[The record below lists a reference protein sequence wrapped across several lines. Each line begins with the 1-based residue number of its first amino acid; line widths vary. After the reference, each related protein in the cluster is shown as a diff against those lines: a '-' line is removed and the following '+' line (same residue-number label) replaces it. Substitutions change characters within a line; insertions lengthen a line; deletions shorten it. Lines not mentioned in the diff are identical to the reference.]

1 MASPMPAAH
10 MSGWNN
16 TPAAGEVDEY
26 GLQTKFMNL
35 KVHYTFDKEAKVNC
49 LARGSQP
56 LQVQAIPVDETNTIG
71 VVDLRACI
79 HVIAECSP
87 ELTNHEC
94 DYTIYAVDYSEPDL
108 PLVGQGLLSWVFQS
122 MRPDFGHHQP
132 KMVTGRVTRNILG
145 VFGGANRETLEVR
158 LKLSETARIQRC
170 ITFASPPMEQQ
181 PTRPMEPALPPNAAS
196 EWHSPV
202 QSTPQMAQQANQ
214 SHGPMLSPMHSHSPA
229 MAPATAPASVQGPPP
244 PLVRQGSFGSN
255 YNQNAPA
262 QELPRLAPTPIEP
275 HSIPN
280 IPAPSSR
287 PSSRASN
294 RPSRRK
300 PPTGRPRGRP
310 RKKPA
315 EGNTSG
321 YEDGTEGEE
330 AAPAKEEEPVK
341 KRAKITK
348 VDKSDANPFAAEPES
363 LRVAASNSS
372 SLRNFRPIAI
382 NSDSVTGSHLQEIPR
397 APTPVPNGR
406 LRAVPGREPSSL
418 KRRES
423 ALSQPPASSFATSEA
438 GRFPSPGLDDDRSPE
453 STAPTPNYPED
464 SPADI
469 GSSPPVQ
476 RATPYMRSS
485 PPPSSPVLPPMPSM
499 APREPSVPG
508 NDVGELF
515 GEVGGEGE
523 RPALEDLPPPQQ
535 RIHKAPKQSVPIQ
548 VFQLQDGPRGQDLV
562 HLLTYNTPYPASNTP
577 APAETSLPPPP
588 KREPSRPQTNAQ
600 SAKRKRPQPLSP
612 PTLAPTPPPTTDAI
626 ERAMSPTLTST
637 PAPIQ
642 APTPIPLPAPVCA
655 PASISAPIFAHIPPT
670 TSPVAVDI
678 AALTPTPH
686 PEPVATTTPTPGLS
700 QVAPVTDDI
709 FNDPIVQL
717 ASTFSSR
724 EEAPPLIRPPSRS
737 SQPPQPRPQT
747 SKPKYPRQLSRSQSA
762 GPLIL
767 PASDPV
773 GPSTLSQPPTTA
785 FDRPS
790 SVGGAAIRRPT
801 STGPLALPMPEH
813 PPEASA
819 ESPVDYAPPADP
831 VGPEE
836 PCAPSDVLP
845 PPSSPPAQRSNKN
858 IVKKHAIKQRLEEAI
873 NNGEMPPFC
882 SNCGA
887 IETPTWRKIW
897 IQERDGIPERCEYSE
912 KPGKI
917 TAVEILRRDEEGKP
931 TLHRVV
937 KKSLA
942 INDERTKWQESLLC
956 NPCGIWLTKC
966 KTHRPPDRWDK
977 DASRLGQER
986 RKRGT
991 GRSTSRA
998 KKNRPRDD
1006 GPLNLTSEAYLS
1018 TDAYLPTD
1026 AFEPVAPSSPK
1037 MGEVLSMDP
1046 NSLSRPESAESQELD
1061 EFLGNVGV
1069 DVQSQP
1075 GSTHSQGS
1083 GTAQSPIDIDVD
1095 FDEVAGSTKRL
1106 LFPSPRKDG
1115 VPKVLC
1121 DVSVNV
1127 VQTAECRPAENL
1139 KGDQENA
1146 VVPGPLGGISKLDDL
1161 DALFSSPLKERPST
1175 PPPDTMPTPAEPFKT
1190 PTRPTPSH
1198 RPITRSVSRSLRSA
1212 RSILSP
1218 NQHAIEQTP
1227 TKTPRSM
1234 LRIPG
1239 NSARRRS
1246 PRSHQGGFDIF
1257 DSPISRSIVQLLS
1270 EGNALGPG
1278 DHEMDLSN
1286 LPGLNGQNEDL
1297 IDFGNL
1303 LSTDDIMPSSPPK
1316 NGSMG
1321 LSFDYDGAAN
1331 NIADWMESVLKKL
1344 K

>member
-1 MASPMPAAH
+1 MASPMPAH
-10 MSGWNN
+10 SSTWNN
-16 TPAAGEVDEY
+16 TPAAGDADEY
-26 GLQTKFMNL
+26 GVQTRFMNL

-56 LQVQAIPVDETNTIG
+56 LQIQTVPIDEANSIG
-71 VVDLRACI
+71 VVDLRACV

-94 DYTIYAVDYSEPDL
+94 DYTIYAIDYSEPDL

-122 MRPDFGHHQP
+122 MRPDFGNHQP
-132 KMVTGRVTRNILG
+132 KMVTGRVTRNLLG
-145 VFGGANRETLEVR
+145 VFGGGNRETLEVR
-158 LKLSETARIQRC
+158 LKLSETARIQRS
-170 ITFASPPMEQQ
+170 ITYASAVDQQ
-181 PTRPMEPALPPNAAS
+181 PARQLEPVLPPHAVS
-196 EWHSPV
+196 EWNSLV
-202 QSTPQMAQQANQ
+202 QSNSQMAQQASQ
-214 SHGPMLSPMHSHSPA
+214 SHGSPMPVSHSPI
-229 MAPATAPASVQGPPP
+229 MAPALPQGHPP
-244 PLVRQGSFGSN
+244 PLVRQGSFGPS
-255 YNQNAPA
+255 YNQNQPA
-262 QELPRLAPTPIEP
+262 QELPRLAPIPIDP
-275 HSIPN
+275 QSQSISG

-330 AAPAKEEEPVK
+330 AAPPKEDEPVK
-341 KRAKITK
+341 KRAKVTK
-348 VDKSDANPFAAEPES
+348 VDKSDANPFATEPES

-382 NSDSVTGSHLQEIPR
+382 NSDSVTGSHLQEVPR

-423 ALSQPPASSFATSEA
+423 ALSQPPVSSFATSEVS
-438 GRFPSPGLDDDRSPE
+438 RFASPGIDDDRSPE
-453 STAPTPNYPED
+453 SMAPTPNYPED

-476 RATPYMRSS
+476 QATPYMRSS
-485 PPPSSPVLPPMPSM
+485 PPPSSPVLPPMPTM
-499 APREPSVPG
+499 APREHEHGMPG
-508 NDVGELF
+508 NDMSELF
-515 GEVGGEGE
+515 GEGDQ
-523 RPALEDLPPPQQ
+523 PPLEELPSQQ
-535 RIHKAPKQSVPIQ
+535 RAHKAPKQSVPIQ
-548 VFQLQDGPRGQDLV
+548 VFQLQDGPSGQDLV
-562 HLLTYNTPYPASNTP
+562 HLLTYNTPYPTSNTL
-577 APAETSLPPPP
+577 APAENSLPPPP
-588 KREPSRPQTNAQ
+588 PRGGSSRPQTNAQ
-600 SAKRKRPQPLSP
+600 ATKRKRPQPTSP
-612 PTLAPTPPPTTDAI
+612 MLGPTPPPTTDAI
-626 ERAMSPTLTST
+626 ERPMSPTLTST

-642 APTPIPLPAPVCA
+642 APTPIPLPASIR
-655 PASISAPIFAHIPPT
+655 ASEPTHPPMFASLPSA
-670 TSPVAVDI
+670 TSPLLTPAPSHEL
-678 AALTPTPH
+678 ASGATPTP
-686 PEPVATTTPTPGLS
+686 ELS
-700 QVAPVTDDI
+700 QGATATDDI

-717 ASTFSSR
+717 ASTFSSK
-724 EEAPPLIRPPSRS
+724 EVAPPIIQPPSRS
-737 SQPPQPRPQT
+737 SQPPQSRPQT

-767 PASDPV
+767 PSTPASDPV
-773 GPSTLSQPPTTA
+773 GPSTLSQPPA
-785 FDRPS
+785 VASDRPS
-790 SVGGAAIRRPT
+790 SVGGADVRRPT
-801 STGPLALPMPEH
+801 SMGQLALPVPE
-813 PPEASA
+813 PFAEATA
-819 ESPVDYAPPADP
+819 ESPVDAAPLANSAAT
-831 VGPEE
+831 EE
-836 PCAPSDVLP
+836 PCPPSDFLAA
-845 PPSSPPAQRSNKN
+845 PSSPPAQRSNKN

-897 IQERDGIPERCEYSE
+897 IQERDGVPERCEYSE

-917 TAVEILRRDEEGKP
+917 TAVEVLQRDEEGKP

-942 INDERTKWQESLLC
+942 ITDERAKWQEALLC

-991 GRSTSRA
+991 GRSTFRA

-1006 GPLNLTSEAYLS
+1006 GPLNLTSEAYL
-1018 TDAYLPTD
+1018 PTD

-1037 MGEVLSMDP
+1037 MGEFVPDST
-1046 NSLSRPESAESQELD
+1046 SLVMPETAENQQADKLVGNAESD
-1061 EFLGNVGV
+1061 AV
-1069 DVQSQP
+1069 SQP

-1083 GTAQSPIDIDVD
+1083 GTAQSPIDID
-1095 FDEVAGSTKRL
+1095 FDEIAGTTRRL

-1121 DVSVNV
+1121 DVDVNV
-1127 VQTAECRPAENL
+1127 VQTAECRPGEHL

-1146 VVPGPLGGISKLDDL
+1146 VVSGSHDGVGKIDDL
-1161 DALFSSPLKERPST
+1161 EALFNSPLKARPST
-1175 PPPDTMPTPAEPFKT
+1175 PPPGATPTLAEPFKT

-1198 RPITRSVSRSLRSA
+1198 RPITRSVSRSLRSV
-1212 RSILSP
+1212 RSLLSP
-1218 NQHAIEQTP
+1218 NQRALEQTP
-1227 TKTPRSM
+1227 TKTPRSL
-1234 LRIPG
+1234 LRIPSS
-1239 NSARRRS
+1239 SARRRS
-1246 PRSHQGGFDIF
+1246 PRAHQGSFDIF
-1257 DSPISRSIVQLLS
+1257 DSPISRSIAQLLS
-1270 EGNALGPG
+1270 EGNALGSG
-1278 DHEMDLSN
+1278 DNEIDFSS
-1286 LPGLNGQNEDL
+1286 LPGLGGHAEDL

-1303 LSTDDIMPSSPPK
+1303 LSTDDMMPSSSPK
-1316 NGSMG
+1316 NGAMG

-1331 NIADWMESVLKKL
+1331 NITDWMDSVMKKL

>member
-10 MSGWNN
+10 TSGWTN

-56 LQVQAIPVDETNTIG
+56 LQVQTIPIDETNTIG
-71 VVDLRACI
+71 VVDLRACV

-108 PLVGQGLLSWVFQS
+108 PQVGQGLLSWVFQS
-122 MRPDFGHHQP
+122 MRPDLGHHQP
-132 KMVTGRVTRNILG
+132 KMVTGRVTRNLLG
-145 VFGGANRETLEVR
+145 VFGGGSRETLEIR
-158 LKLSETARIQRC
+158 LKLSETARIQRS
-170 ITFASPPMEQQ
+170 ITHASPPVEHK
-181 PTRPMEPALPPNAAS
+181 PLRPMEPALPPNAAA
-196 EWHSPV
+196 EWNSLI
-202 QSTPQMAQQANQ
+202 QSNPQMTQQATQ
-214 SHGPMLSPMHSHSPA
+214 SHGPMHSHSPSL
-229 MAPATAPASVQGPPP
+229 APALSQGPPP
-244 PLVRQGSFGSN
+244 PLARQGSFGPN
-255 YNQNAPA
+255 YNQNPPT
-262 QELPRLAPTPIEP
+262 QELPRLAPTPVEP
-275 HSIPN
+275 QSMPN

-330 AAPAKEEEPVK
+330 AAPPKEEEPVK
-341 KRAKITK
+341 KRAKVTK
-348 VDKSDANPFAAEPES
+348 VDKSDAIPFAAEPES

-372 SLRNFRPIAI
+372 SLRNFRPLAI

-423 ALSQPPASSFATSEA
+423 ALSQPPTSSFATSEV
-438 GRFPSPGLDDDRSPE
+438 GRFPSPGIEDDRTPE
-453 STAPTPNYPED
+453 STAPTPNYPDD
-464 SPADI
+464 SPPDI
-469 GSSPPVQ
+469 GSSPPIQ
-476 RATPYMRSS
+476 QATPYMRSS

-499 APREPSVPG
+499 APREPSVPS
-508 NDVGELF
+508 NDVGDVF
-515 GEVGGEGE
+515 GEGE
-523 RPALEDLPPPQQ
+523 HSVLEELPPQQ
-535 RIHKAPKQSVPIQ
+535 RINKIPKQSVPIQ
-548 VFQLQDGPRGQDLV
+548 VFQLQDGPSGQDLV
-562 HLLTYNTPYPASNTP
+562 HLLTYNTPYPTSNTP
-577 APAETSLPPPP
+577 APAESSLLPPL
-588 KREPSRPQTNAQ
+588 KREPSRPQTNTQ
-600 SAKRKRPQPLSP
+600 SAKRKRPQSSSP
-612 PTLAPTPPPTTDAI
+612 PDLAPTPPPTTDAV
-626 ERAMSPTLTST
+626 ERPMSPTLTST

-642 APTPIPLPAPVCA
+642 APTPIPLPAPTFA
-655 PASISAPIFAHIPPT
+655 PASNPASMFTPITTT
-670 TSPVAVDI
+670 TSFF
-678 AALTPTPH
+678 AADTPAPPPESIPATAPTP
-686 PEPVATTTPTPGLS
+686 ELS
-700 QVAPVTDDI
+700 QAASMADDDI

-724 EEAPPLIRPPSRS
+724 EEAPPQIQPPSRS
-737 SQPPQPRPQT
+737 SQPPQSRPQT

-767 PASDPV
+767 PLTAASDPV
-773 GPSTLSQPPTTA
+773 GPSALSQPPTVA
-785 FDRPS
+785 LDRPS
-790 SVGGAAIRRPT
+790 SVGGADIRRPA
-801 STGPLALPMPEH
+801 STGPLALPMPESL
-813 PPEASA
+813 PEPSA
-819 ESPVDYAPPADP
+819 ESPADSAPPAKSAA
-831 VGPEE
+831 PEE
-836 PCAPSDVLP
+836 PCPPSDILQ
-845 PPSSPPAQRSNKN
+845 PPSSPHRSNKN

-873 NNGEMPPFC
+873 NNGEMPPYC
-882 SNCGA
+882 TNCGA

-897 IQERDGIPERCEYSE
+897 IQQRDGIPERCEFSE

-917 TAVEILRRDEEGKP
+917 TAVEITQRDDEGKP
-931 TLHRVV
+931 TAHRVI

-942 INDERTKWQESLLC
+942 ITDERSKWQESLLC

-966 KTHRPPDRWDK
+966 KTHRPADRWDK

-986 RKRGT
+986 RRRGT

-998 KKNRPRDD
+998 KKSRPKDD
-1006 GPLNLTSEAYLS
+1006 APLNLTSEAYL
-1018 TDAYLPTD
+1018 PTD
-1026 AFEPVAPSSPK
+1026 ALEPIAPSSPK
-1037 MGEVLSMDP
+1037 MGDVFSMDSG
-1046 NSLSRPESAESQELD
+1046 SLSRPESAESQEP
-1061 EFLGNVGV
+1061 EKFLGSAGL
-1069 DVQSQP
+1069 DVLSQP
-1075 GSTHSQGS
+1075 GSTHSHGT
-1083 GTAQSPIDIDVD
+1083 GTAQSPIDIDID

-1115 VPKVLC
+1115 MPKVLC
-1121 DVSVNV
+1121 DVNVNV

-1146 VVPGPLGGISKLDDL
+1146 IVSGSHEGVSKLDDL
-1161 DALFSSPLKERPST
+1161 EALFNSPLKERPST
-1175 PPPDTMPTPAEPFKT
+1175 PPPDARLTATEPFKT

-1218 NQHAIEQTP
+1218 NQHAVERTP

-1234 LRIPG
+1234 LRIPSS
-1239 NSARRRS
+1239 SARRRS
-1246 PRSHQGGFDIF
+1246 PRGHQGGFDMF
-1257 DSPISRSIVQLLS
+1257 TSPITQNIVHFLS
-1270 EGNALGPG
+1270 QGNALGAE
-1278 DHEMDLSN
+1278 DNDMDFGN
-1286 LPGLNGQNEDL
+1286 LPGLDEHNEDL

-1303 LSTDDIMPSSPPK
+1303 LSTDDLMPSSPPK
-1316 NGSMG
+1316 NGTLGMT
-1321 LSFDYDGAAN
+1321 FEYDGGAN
-1331 NIADWMESVLKKL
+1331 NIADWMDTVMKGFK
-1344 K
+1344 

>member
-1 MASPMPAAH
+1 MPAH
-10 MSGWNN
+10 SNSSGWNN
-16 TPAAGEVDEY
+16 TSVAGDADDY
-26 GLQTKFMNL
+26 GVQTKFMNL

-56 LQVQAIPVDETNTIG
+56 LQVQTVPIDDTNSIG
-71 VVDLRACI
+71 IVDLRACV

-94 DYTIYAVDYSEPDL
+94 DYTIYAIDYSEPDL

-122 MRPDFGHHQP
+122 MRPDFGNHQP
-132 KMVTGRVTRNILG
+132 KMVTGRVTRNVLG
-145 VFGGANRETLEVR
+145 VFGGGNRETLEVR
-158 LKLSETARIQRC
+158 LKLSETARIQRS
-170 ITFASPPMEQQ
+170 ITYASSVDQQPVRPMEQVLT
-181 PTRPMEPALPPNAAS
+181 PGAAS
-196 EWHSPV
+196 EWNSLV
-202 QSTPQMAQQANQ
+202 QSNPQMAQQASQN
-214 SHGPMLSPMHSHSPA
+214 HGSPMPVHHSPS
-229 MAPATAPASVQGPPP
+229 MAPALPQGPPP
-244 PLVRQGSFGSN
+244 PLVRQGSFGPS
-255 YNQNAPA
+255 YSQTST
-262 QELPRLAPTPIEP
+262 QELPRLAPIPIEP
-275 HSIPN
+275 QSQSMPS

-330 AAPAKEEEPVK
+330 AAPAKEDEPVK
-341 KRAKITK
+341 KRAKVTK
-348 VDKSDANPFAAEPES
+348 VDKSDANPFATEPES

-382 NSDSVTGSHLQEIPR
+382 NSDSVTGSHLQEVPR

-423 ALSQPPASSFATSEA
+423 ALSQPPVSSFATSEA
-438 GRFPSPGLDDDRSPE
+438 SRFASPGMDDDRSPE
-453 STAPTPNYPED
+453 SMAPTPNYPDD

-469 GSSPPVQ
+469 GSSPPIQ
-476 RATPYMRSS
+476 QATPYMRSS
-485 PPPSSPVLPPMPSM
+485 PPPSSPVLPPMPAM
-499 APREPSVPG
+499 APGEHEHGIPG
-508 NDVGELF
+508 NDMSELF
-515 GEVGGEGE
+515 GEGDQAV
-523 RPALEDLPPPQQ
+523 LEELPPAQ
-535 RIHKAPKQSVPIQ
+535 RAHKAPKQSVPVQ
-548 VFQLQDGPRGQDLV
+548 VFQLQDGPSGQDLV
-562 HLLTYNTPYPASNTP
+562 HLLTYNTPYPTSNTP
-577 APAETSLPPPP
+577 APAEGSLPPPQ
-588 KREPSRPQTNAQ
+588 KGGPSRPQTNGQ
-600 SAKRKRPQPLSP
+600 STKRKRPQPTSP
-612 PTLAPTPPPTTDAI
+612 MLGPTPPPTTDAI
-626 ERAMSPTLTST
+626 ERPMSPALTST

-642 APTPIPLPAPVCA
+642 APTPIPLPAPTQA
-655 PASISAPIFAHIPPT
+655 HTFAHIPTT
-670 TSPVAVDI
+670 TSPATAVD
-678 AALTPTPH
+678 APALTSAH
-686 PEPVATTTPTPGLS
+686 PRESGPASTSPPELS
-700 QVAPVTDDI
+700 QATPATDDI

-717 ASTFSSR
+717 ASTFSSK
-724 EEAPPLIRPPSRS
+724 EAAPPFVRPPSRS
-737 SQPPQPRPQT
+737 SQPPQSRPQT

-767 PASDPV
+767 PSSDPA
-773 GPSTLSQPPTTA
+773 GPSSLSQPPA
-785 FDRPS
+785 NASDRPS
-790 SVGGAAIRRPT
+790 SVGGVDVRRPSSMGT
-801 STGPLALPMPEH
+801 LALPMPE
-813 PPEASA
+813 PRAETTS
-819 ESPVDYAPPADP
+819 ESPVDPTPLVNPAAA
-831 VGPEE
+831 EE
-836 PCAPSDVLP
+836 PCPPSDFLP
-845 PPSSPPAQRSNKN
+845 APSSPPAQRSNKN

-897 IQERDGIPERCEYSE
+897 IQERDGVPERCEYSE

-917 TAVEILRRDEEGKP
+917 TAVEVLRRDDEGKP

-942 INDERTKWQESLLC
+942 ITDERTKWQEALLC

-998 KKNRPRDD
+998 KKNRPKDD
-1006 GPLNLTSEAYLS
+1006 GPLNLTSE
-1018 TDAYLPTD
+1018 AYLPTD

-1037 MGEVLSMDP
+1037 MSEAVPVDL
-1046 NSLSRPESAESQELD
+1046 NSLPVPEINGSQQLESFTGNDGLD
-1061 EFLGNVGV
+1061 VV
-1069 DVQSQP
+1069 SQP

-1083 GTAQSPIDIDVD
+1083 GTAQSPIDIDD
-1095 FDEVAGSTKRL
+1095 FDEIAGSTRRL

-1121 DVSVNV
+1121 DVDVNV
-1127 VQTAECRPAENL
+1127 VQTAECRPGEHL

-1146 VVPGPLGGISKLDDL
+1146 TVPGSHESISKLDDL
-1161 DALFSSPLKERPST
+1161 DALFNSPFKGRPST
-1175 PPPDTMPTPAEPFKT
+1175 PPPDAAPTTAEPFKT

-1212 RSILSP
+1212 KSMRSP
-1218 NQHAIEQTP
+1218 NQLAVEQTP
-1227 TKTPRSM
+1227 TKTPRS
-1234 LRIPG
+1234 LLKIPSS
-1239 NSARRRS
+1239 SARRRS
-1246 PRSHQGGFDIF
+1246 PRVHQGSFDIF

-1270 EGNALGPG
+1270 EGNALGSG
-1278 DHEMDLSN
+1278 ENEMDLSS
-1286 LPGLNGQNEDL
+1286 LPGLGGHNDEL

-1303 LSTDDIMPSSPPK
+1303 LSTDDIMPSSSPK
-1316 NGSMG
+1316 NGSLG
-1321 LSFDYDGAAN
+1321 LTFDYDGAAN
-1331 NIADWMESVLKKL
+1331 NIADWMDSVIKKL

>member
-1 MASPMPAAH
+1 MASPMPAPQ

-56 LQVQAIPVDETNTIG
+56 LRVQTIPIDETNTIG
-71 VVDLRACI
+71 VVDLRACV

-94 DYTIYAVDYSEPDL
+94 DYTIYAVDYSEPDF

-122 MRPDFGHHQP
+122 MRPDVGHHLP
-132 KMVTGRVTRNILG
+132 KMVTGRVTKNLLG
-145 VFGGANRETLEVR
+145 VFGGGNRETLEIR
-158 LKLSETARIQRC
+158 LKLSETARIQRS
-170 ITFASPPMEQQ
+170 ISYTSPPVEQQ
-181 PTRPMEPALPPNAAS
+181 PARPMEPVLPPNAAS
-196 EWHSPV
+196 EWNSLV
-202 QSTPQMAQQANQ
+202 QSNPQMAQQANH
-214 SHGPMLSPMHSHSPA
+214 SHTPMHSHSPS
-229 MAPATAPASVQGPPP
+229 MTPALPQGPPP
-244 PLVRQGSFGSN
+244 PLVRQGSFGPS
-255 YNQNAPA
+255 YNQSTPT
-262 QELPRLAPTPIEP
+262 QELPRLAPIPIEP
-275 HSIPN
+275 QSMPN

-330 AAPAKEEEPVK
+330 AAPPKEEEPVK

-382 NSDSVTGSHLQEIPR
+382 NSDSVTGSHLQEVPR

-423 ALSQPPASSFATSEA
+423 ALSQPPASSFAMSEPS
-438 GRFPSPGLDDDRSPE
+438 RFPSPGLDDDRSPE
-453 STAPTPNYPED
+453 SMAPTPNYPED

-469 GSSPPVQ
+469 GSSPPMQ
-476 RATPYMRSS
+476 QATPYMRSS

-508 NDVGELF
+508 NDMGELF
-515 GEVGGEGE
+515 GEGDQSV
-523 RPALEDLPPPQQ
+523 LEELPPQQ
-535 RIHKAPKQSVPIQ
+535 RSHKAPKQSVPIQ
-548 VFQLQDGPRGQDLV
+548 VFQLQEGPSGQDLV
-562 HLLTYNTPYPASNTP
+562 HLLTYNTPYPTSNTP
-577 APAETSLPPPP
+577 APVENSLLPPLRRETS
-588 KREPSRPQTNAQ
+588 RSQTNAQ
-600 SAKRKRPQPLSP
+600 SSKRKRPQSSPP
-612 PTLAPTPPPTTDAI
+612 PTLAPTPPPTTDAV
-626 ERAMSPTLTST
+626 ERAMSPTLPST

-642 APTPIPLPAPVCA
+642 APTPIPLPALTYA
-655 PASISAPIFAHIPPT
+655 PASLPAPVFAPIPAA
-670 TSPVAVDI
+670 TSPVAVDVPT
-678 AALTPTPH
+678 LTPAPPLE
-686 PEPVATTTPTPGLS
+686 PEPTAAPTPELS
-700 QVAPVTDDI
+700 QIAPTTDDI

-717 ASTFSSR
+717 ASTFSSK
-724 EEAPPLIRPPSRS
+724 EEVPPPIQPPSRS
-737 SQPPQPRPQT
+737 SQPPQSRPQT

-767 PASDPV
+767 PSTPASDPI
-773 GPSTLSQPPTTA
+773 GPSSLSQPPA
-785 FDRPS
+785 PASERPS
-790 SVGGAAIRRPT
+790 TVGSSDVHRPT
-801 STGPLALPMPEH
+801 STGSLALPMPE
-813 PPEASA
+813 PVPETAA
-819 ESPVDYAPPADP
+819 ESPVDPAPSANPA
-831 VGPEE
+831 VQEE
-836 PCAPSDVLP
+836 PCPPSDMPP
-845 PPSSPPAQRSNKN
+845 PPSSPPAHRSNKN
-858 IVKKHAIKQRLEEAI
+858 IVKKYAIKQRLEEAI

-897 IQERDGIPERCEYSE
+897 IQERDGTPERCEYSE

-942 INDERTKWQESLLC
+942 ITDERTKWQEALLC

-998 KKNRPRDD
+998 KKTRPKDD
-1006 GPLNLTSEAYLS
+1006 APLNLTSE
-1018 TDAYLPTD
+1018 AYLPTD

-1037 MGEVLSMDP
+1037 MSEALPMS
-1046 NSLSRPESAESQELD
+1046 SASFSRPESAENQEPDKLA
-1061 EFLGNVGV
+1061 GNVGLETL
-1069 DVQSQP
+1069 SQP
-1075 GSTHSQGS
+1075 GSTHSQGT
-1083 GTAQSPIDIDVD
+1083 GTAQSPIDID
-1095 FDEVAGSTKRL
+1095 FDEIAGSTKRL

-1115 VPKVLC
+1115 LPKVLC

-1127 VQTAECRPAENL
+1127 VQTAEYRSTENL
-1139 KGDQENA
+1139 KGDQENG
-1146 VVPGPLGGISKLDDL
+1146 VIPGPHQNVSKLDDL
-1161 DALFSSPLKERPST
+1161 EALFNSPLKERPST
-1175 PPPDTMPTPAEPFKT
+1175 PPPGTTPTPAEPFKT

-1212 RSILSP
+1212 RSMLSP
-1218 NQHAIEQTP
+1218 NQHAPEQTP

-1234 LRIPG
+1234 LRVPSS
-1239 NSARRRS
+1239 SARRRS
-1246 PRSHQGGFDIF
+1246 PRIHQGAFDIF
-1257 DSPISRSIVQLLS
+1257 DSPISRSIVQMLS
-1270 EGNALGPG
+1270 EGNALGLG
-1278 DHEMDLSN
+1278 DNDMDLSN
-1286 LPGLNGQNEDL
+1286 LPGLDGQNEDL

-1303 LSTDDIMPSSPPK
+1303 LSTDDLMPSSPPR

-1321 LSFDYDGAAN
+1321 MTFDYDGAAN
-1331 NIADWMESVLKKL
+1331 NIADWMDSVMKKL

>member
-1 MASPMPAAH
+1 MASPMPAH
-10 MSGWNN
+10 SSNWST
-16 TPAAGEVDEY
+16 TPAAGDADDY
-26 GLQTKFMNL
+26 GVQTKLMNL

-56 LQVQAIPVDETNTIG
+56 LQIQTVPIDEANFIG
-71 VVDLRACI
+71 IVDLRACV

-94 DYTIYAVDYSEPDL
+94 DYTIYAIDYSEPDL

-122 MRPDFGHHQP
+122 MRPDFANHQP
-132 KMVTGRVTRNILG
+132 KMVTGRVTRNVLG
-145 VFGGANRETLEVR
+145 VFGGGNRETLEVR
-158 LKLSETARIQRC
+158 LKLSETARIQRS
-170 ITFASPPMEQQ
+170 ITYASSVEQQ
-181 PTRPMEPALPPNAAS
+181 PVRPMESALPPNAAS
-196 EWHSPV
+196 EWNSLV
-202 QSTPQMAQQANQ
+202 QSSSQMAQQGGQN
-214 SHGPMLSPMHSHSPA
+214 HGSPMPVTHSPS
-229 MAPATAPASVQGPPP
+229 MAPALPQGPPP
-244 PLVRQGSFGSN
+244 PLVRQGSFGPS
-255 YNQNAPA
+255 YSQNPPT
-262 QELPRLAPTPIEP
+262 QELPRLAPVPIDP
-275 HSIPN
+275 QSQSISG

-330 AAPAKEEEPVK
+330 AAPPKEDEPVK
-341 KRAKITK
+341 KRAKVTK
-348 VDKSDANPFAAEPES
+348 VDKSDANPFATEPES

-382 NSDSVTGSHLQEIPR
+382 NSDSVTGSHLQEVPR

-423 ALSQPPASSFATSEA
+423 ALSQPPVSSFATSEA
-438 GRFPSPGLDDDRSPE
+438 SRFASPGIDDERSPD
-453 STAPTPNYPED
+453 STAPTPNYPDD

-476 RATPYMRSS
+476 QATPYMRSS
-485 PPPSSPVLPPMPSM
+485 PPPSSPVLPPMPAM
-499 APREPSVPG
+499 VPRGHERNMPG
-508 NDVGELF
+508 NDMSELF
-515 GEVGGEGE
+515 GEGNQPV
-523 RPALEDLPPPQQ
+523 LEELPPPQ
-535 RIHKAPKQSVPIQ
+535 RAHKAPKQSVPVQ
-548 VFQLQDGPRGQDLV
+548 VFQLQDGPSGQDLV
-562 HLLTYNTPYPASNTP
+562 HLLTYNTPYPTSNTP
-577 APAETSLPPPP
+577 GPAEGSLPPPP
-588 KREPSRPQTNAQ
+588 KAGPSRPQTNGQ
-600 SAKRKRPQPLSP
+600 NTKRKRPQATSP
-612 PTLAPTPPPTTDAI
+612 MLGPTPPPTTDAA
-626 ERAMSPTLTST
+626 ERPMSPALTST

-642 APTPIPLPAPVCA
+642 APTPIHLPASARA
-655 PASISAPIFAHIPPT
+655 PAFAPFLTAADAPTSNSAPH
-670 TSPVAVDI
+670 
-678 AALTPTPH
+678 H
-686 PEPVATTTPTPGLS
+686 EPVPTDTHAPDLS
-700 QVAPVTDDI
+700 QADPATDDI

-717 ASTFSSR
+717 ASTFSSK
-724 EEAPPLIRPPSRS
+724 EVAPPFIRPPSRS
-737 SQPPQPRPQT
+737 SQPPQ
-747 SKPKYPRQLSRSQSA
+747 SKSQAPKSKYPRQLSRSQSA

-767 PASDPV
+767 PSSDPV
-773 GPSTLSQPPTTA
+773 GPSSLSQPPAVTS
-785 FDRPS
+785 DRPS
-790 SVGGAAIRRPT
+790 SVGGVDVRRPN
-801 STGPLALPMPEH
+801 SMGSLALPVPE
-813 PPEASA
+813 PLAEAAA
-819 ESPVDYAPPADP
+819 ESPADP
-831 VGPEE
+831 TPLANLAALEE
-836 PCAPSDVLP
+836 ACPPSDFFP
-845 PPSSPPAQRSNKN
+845 APSSPPAQRSNKN

-897 IQERDGIPERCEYSE
+897 IQERDGVPERCEYSE

-917 TAVEILRRDEEGKP
+917 TAVEVLQRDDDGKP

-942 INDERTKWQESLLC
+942 ITDERTKWQEALLC

-998 KKNRPRDD
+998 KKNRPKDD
-1006 GPLNLTSEAYLS
+1006 GPLNLTSE
-1018 TDAYLPTD
+1018 AYLPTD

-1037 MGEVLSMDP
+1037 MVEAVSVDTDRPLMLESND
-1046 NSLSRPESAESQELD
+1046 SLQLEEFGGNDGLDVVSR
-1061 EFLGNVGV
+1061 
-1069 DVQSQP
+1069 P
-1075 GSTHSQGS
+1075 GSTHSQAS
-1083 GTAQSPIDIDVD
+1083 GTAQSPIDID
-1095 FDEVAGSTKRL
+1095 FDEIAGSTRRL

-1115 VPKVLC
+1115 IPKVLC
-1121 DVSVNV
+1121 DVDVNV
-1127 VQTAECRPAENL
+1127 VQTAECRPGEHL
-1139 KGDQENA
+1139 KGEQENA
-1146 VVPGPLGGISKLDDL
+1146 AGPGLHEGISKLDDL
-1161 DALFSSPLKERPST
+1161 EALFNSPFRARPST
-1175 PPPDTMPTPAEPFKT
+1175 PPPDAAASLAEPFKT
-1190 PTRPTPSH
+1190 PTRPTPNH
-1198 RPITRSVSRSLRSA
+1198 RPITRSVSKSLRSA
-1212 RSILSP
+1212 KSMLSP
-1218 NQHAIEQTP
+1218 NQHAPEQTP
-1227 TKTPRSM
+1227 TKTPRSL
-1234 LRIPG
+1234 LRIPSS
-1239 NSARRRS
+1239 SARRRS
-1246 PRSHQGGFDIF
+1246 PRAHQGSFDIF

-1270 EGNALGPG
+1270 EGNALGSG
-1278 DHEMDLSN
+1278 ENEMDLSS
-1286 LPGLNGQNEDL
+1286 LPGLGGHNDEL

-1303 LSTDDIMPSSPPK
+1303 LSTDDMMPSSSPK

-1331 NIADWMESVLKKL
+1331 NIADWMDSVIKKL